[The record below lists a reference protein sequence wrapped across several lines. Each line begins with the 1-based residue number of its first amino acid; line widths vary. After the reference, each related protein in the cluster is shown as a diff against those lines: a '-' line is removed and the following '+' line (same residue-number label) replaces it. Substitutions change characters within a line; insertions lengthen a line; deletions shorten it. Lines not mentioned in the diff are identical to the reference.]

1 MINSSELD
9 NINRVISRADPTRA
23 SSETDLASK
32 TLSGNLDQFL
42 KLLTTQLRNQ
52 DPTSPQDTNQ
62 LTQQIA
68 TLSQVEQQI
77 NTNKNLEKLV
87 TAYAATQYN
96 SVVSYIGKQ
105 IEAPGDVAALD
116 GGIARFV
123 YYLPKEAQTNEITV
137 TDANGTTVFT
147 GTAPLNA
154 GRNEYVWDGKNNLGV
169 DQPPG
174 TYRIAFN
181 AKDPSGADIRPVS
194 YISGTVTSIDTA
206 NGEVYASIG
215 EISVL
220 LSRITSIAQP
230 RINTNNN
237 G

>member
-1 MINSSELD
+1 MINASELD
-9 NINRVISRADPTRA
+9 NINRVTSRTDPTRA
-23 SSETDLASK
+23 STQTDLATK
-32 TLSGNLDQFL
+32 TLAGNLDQFL

-87 TAYAATQYN
+87 TAFAATQYN

-105 IEAPGDVAALD
+105 IEAPGDVAGLEN
-116 GGIARFV
+116 GNARFV
-123 YYLPKEAQTNEITV
+123 YYMPKEAQTNEITI
-137 TDANGTTVFT
+137 TDANGTTVYT
-147 GTAPLNA
+147 GVAPTAA
-154 GRNEYVWDGKNNLGV
+154 GRNEFVWDGKNNLGI
-169 DQPPG
+169 DQPAG
-174 TYRIAFN
+174 VYKISFN
-181 AKDPSGADIRPVS
+181 AKDPAGADVKPVS
-194 YISGTVTSIDTA
+194 YISGTVTSIDSV

-230 RINTNNN
+230 RTTSNTN